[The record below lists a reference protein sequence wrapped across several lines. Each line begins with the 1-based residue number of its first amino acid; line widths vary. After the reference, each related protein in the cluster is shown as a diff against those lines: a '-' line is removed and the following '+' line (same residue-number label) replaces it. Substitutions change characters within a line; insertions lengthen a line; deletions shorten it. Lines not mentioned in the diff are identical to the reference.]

1 MADFNSKYSGEADDP
16 IPYTPP
22 MEIFEGKHYIE
33 DGVVYRCTRNSGTAL
48 SHALRDL
55 VGLYVERV
63 E

>member
-1 MADFNSKYSGEADDP
+1 MATRKIID
-16 IPYTPP
+16 
-22 MEIFEGKHYIE
+22 IE
-33 DGVVYRCTRNSGTAL
+33 QNGVVYRCTRDSGTAL